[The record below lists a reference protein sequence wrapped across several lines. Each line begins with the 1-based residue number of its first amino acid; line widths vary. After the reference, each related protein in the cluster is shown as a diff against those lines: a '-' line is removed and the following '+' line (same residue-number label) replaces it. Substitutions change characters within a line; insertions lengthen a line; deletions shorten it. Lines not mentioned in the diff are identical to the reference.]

1 MQDTKKDGATLL
13 TGGSRPKH
21 LPKGYFVEPT
31 VFTDVKPEMRLWREE
46 VFGPVLA
53 SATFSTE
60 EEAITI
66 ANSSE
71 FGLAGAVITED
82 AERCAAVDPG

>member
-1 MQDTKKDGATLL
+1 
-13 TGGSRPKH
+13 
-21 LPKGYFVEPT
+21 
-31 VFTDVKPEMRLWREE
+31 

-82 AERCAAVDPG
+82 AERCAAVDPAWCQSNLA